1 MNRQEDK
8 IKKIMGQ
15 VFGGFEPKPPDG
27 MWISINRQLKR
38 RRRIVMIR
46 WAAIAASVI
55 ILMGVGFSLRDAFWT
70 PDNDS
75 HRQSASRYFKNDDEI
90 RPNGKVR
97 ISHQGIQNKIPEN
110 EERIFLSEASK
121 KPEEVIPTKR
131 LSQKAQK
138 TQSAADIIPEVNA
151 GTDVIKETPDLV
163 PEEYIQTD
171 EFANIEIN
179 IEPAQPADQHAIT
192 NQLPETIPINPEQSH
207 PMPATDIKNWAIA
220 MNYGINPAIDL
231 SQADFALNPEKSNY
245 RHDALSSGVAGETS
259 YFYEVERTTHQ
270 APISIGLMV
279 SKQIARKWNLE
290 SGVIYT
296 KLAYQAKTGEMN
308 FIRREYNTEIFYLG
322 LPLGVRY
329 KIAGQKRVGL
339 YATQLLITEKGINSR
354 ITTETFTQ
362 GRLNNTDDA
371 SWPVHG
377 IQLSTLSALG
387 GDVKLAGNLSFYGQ
401 AGVQFFFLNKS
412 QPYNIRSARVAWP
425 SIHAGLRINLK

>member
-1 MNRQEDK
+1 MS
-8 IKKIMGQ
+8 Q
-15 VFGGFEPKPPDG
+15 VFGGFEQKPPDG
-27 MWISINRQLKR
+27 MWSSINRQLKR
-38 RRRIVMIR
+38 RRRMVLIR

-55 ILMGVGFSLRDAFWT
+55 ILLGVGFSLRDTFWT
-70 PDNDS
+70 PDNGNQ
-75 HRQSASRYFKNDDEI
+75 QSASGNFINEDEI
-90 RPNGKVR
+90 RPNGKES
-97 ISHQGIQNKIPEN
+97 ISHQGIQNEISES
-110 EERIFLSEASK
+110 EERIILSEVAK
-121 KPEEVIPTKR
+121 KTEKVIPTQR
-131 LSQKAQK
+131 SSQRTQK
-138 TQSAADIIPEVNA
+138 TESTADIIPEAIA
-151 GTDVIKETPDLV
+151 GTEVIKETSELV
-163 PEEYIQTD
+163 PQEYIQTD
-171 EFANIEIN
+171 EFAKIENN
-179 IEPAQPADQHAIT
+179 IEPTQPSDQPVLT
-192 NQLPETIPINPEQSH
+192 NQLPETITANPEQSH
-207 PMPATDIKNWAIA
+207 PRPAKDKKNWGIA

-231 SQADFALNPEKSNY
+231 SKEDFALNSNKSNY
-245 RHDALSSGVAGETS
+245 RHDALSSEVAGETS
-259 YFYEVERTTHQ
+259 YFDEVEQTTHN

-329 KIAGQKRVGL
+329 KIAGQKRVGI
-339 YATQLLITEKGINSR
+339 YATQLLIIEKGINSR

-371 SWPVHG
+371 RWPVRG